1 MNEREEL
8 EALRRLAELESRSR
22 GKELTT
28 PVGDAVA
35 AANADPTSDMS
46 GTERA
51 LAGGGKFF
59 NDLYQG
65 TGQMLGLVP
74 QSEVDDTAQRD
85 KALMR
90 RPAARAGYM
99 GAGAVGTIPT
109 AAIPGVNTIGG
120 SAMVGGLL
128 GGLQPVPTGESR
140 GMNAAFGAAGGALG
154 QALGNVLSRANQP
167 VRATLPPE
175 LSGLAS
181 AAQQKYNI
189 PLDAADMTGSRP
201 LKVLRSVFESMPGTA
216 DKQAVIN
223 ETKRNAFNKAVL
235 TEVGENAEK
244 ATPDVLNA
252 ARTRIGGEF
261 DRLTQSNQIGV
272 GDDFFNALVKVDS
285 SRNEFTNPA
294 VGSAVNKA
302 LDLLARAE
310 KNGYKISGEDYQRIR
325 STLGKAADDAFK
337 ASNSELAQALKA
349 IKRALDG
356 EARNSLPAAEKA
368 AWDKA
373 SRQWQNLKIVER
385 AAAPNSA
392 DAVAGNVSPSKLSQA
407 LLSTDRQGYTYG
419 TRTDNMGE
427 LARVGQAFVKDQI
440 PNSGTAERTF
450 WTRFMENPVKALWQG
465 GAGGISRPA
474 QAAINSPAGQ
484 RYFSVGAIPDSE
496 KRRLY
501 AELLKRGLVGGTIA
515 APLGQPQK

>member
-1 MNEREEL
+1 M
-8 EALRRLAELESRSR
+8 
-22 GKELTT
+22 
-28 PVGDAVA
+28 
-35 AANADPTSDMS
+35 
-46 GTERA
+46 
-51 LAGGGKFF
+51 
-59 NDLYQG
+59 
-65 TGQMLGLVP
+65 
-74 QSEVDDTAQRD
+74 
-85 KALMR
+85 
-90 RPAARAGYM
+90 
-99 GAGAVGTIPT
+99 
-109 AAIPGVNTIGG
+109 
-120 SAMVGGLL
+120 
-128 GGLQPVPTGESR
+128 
-140 GMNAAFGAAGGALG
+140 
-154 QALGNVLSRANQP
+154 LSRANQP

-201 LKVLRSVFESMPGTA
+201 LKVLRSVFESLPGTA

-235 TEVGENAEK
+235 TEVGESAEK
-244 ATPDVLNA
+244 ATPDVLNT
-252 ARTRIGGEF
+252 ARTRIGDEF
-261 DRLTQSNQIGV
+261 TRLTQSNQIGV
-272 GDDFFNALVKVDS
+272 GNDFFDALVKVDS

-325 STLGKAADDAFK
+325 STLGKASDDAFK
-337 ASNSELAQALKA
+337 SSNSELAQALKA

-419 TRTDNMGE
+419 TRDDNMGE

-496 KRRLY
+496 KRRLF

>member
-35 AANADPTSDMS
+35 AANADPTSDMT

-59 NDLYQG
+59 HDLYQG
-65 TGQMLGLVP
+65 TGQMLGIVP

-90 RPAARAGYM
+90 RPSARAGYM

-120 SAMVGGLL
+120 SALVGGIL
-128 GGLQPVPTGESR
+128 GGLQPVPTGDSR
-140 GMNAAFGAAGGALG
+140 GMNAGIGAAGGALG
-154 QALGNVLSRANQP
+154 QALGNILSRANQP

-175 LSGLAS
+175 LAGLAS

-201 LKVLRSVFESMPGTA
+201 LKVIRSIFETLPGTA

-223 ETKRNAFNKAVL
+223 ETKRNAFNRAVL

-252 ARTRIGGEF
+252 ARTRIGNEF
-261 DRLTQSNQIGV
+261 TRLTQNNSIGM
-272 GDDFFNALVKVDS
+272 GDNFLDALVKVDA

-310 KNGYKISGEDYQRIR
+310 RNGQKISGADYQKIR
-325 STLGKAADDAFK
+325 STLGKAADDAFG
-337 ASNSELAQALKA
+337 ANNSELAQALKT
-349 IKRALDG
+349 IKAALDG

-392 DAVAGNVSPSKLSQA
+392 DAVAGNVSPAKLSQA
-407 LLSTDRQGYTYG
+407 LLSTDRKGYTYG

-427 LARVGQAFVKDQI
+427 LARVGQAFVKEQI

-450 WTRFMENPVKALWQG
+450 WTRFMENPLSAIWQS